1 MRRAIVLALVV
12 GLLGGSAA
20 IPAQAKRK
28 KSKPKPPITFEAEGT
43 LVTANPADFQADAG
57 ITRNEFINTCSI
69 PVSQG
74 FDGYVIELSDEISTV
89 MSNVLVSGSDATGIY
104 DLDVYFYDESCAFT
118 GAASN
123 EETNQTGV
131 MVAGSKYAV
140 VSAFFG
146 TNLTFTFE
154 ATEYRP

>member
-12 GLLGGSAA
+12 GLLGGSAV
-20 IPAQAKRK
+20 IPAQAKK
-28 KSKPKPPITFEAEGT
+28 KPKPKPPITFEAEGT
-43 LVTANPADFQADAG
+43 LVTANPADYQADAG

-89 MSNVLVSGSDATGIY
+89 MSEVLVSGSDATGIY
-104 DLDVYFYDESCAFT
+104 DLDAYFYDENCAFS

-123 EETNQTGV
+123 EESNQTGV
-131 MVAGSKYAV
+131 MLAGSKYAV

-146 TNLTFTFE
+146 TDVTFTFK